1 MTASTATRGNGRPPW
16 LGTLLAVG
24 IGGVALAVYTSFI
37 MRRAVPHFSAFDRWQ
52 GFLAVCSFVTSGVI
66 AHRRNPASR
75 TGTLMVAAGV
85 AHIIA
90 QLQAAPS
97 GSVRYMA
104 IWLGGVP
111 HLLLAH
117 LVLTY
122 PTGRFSSWLDR
133 CATAAGYVLVFG
145 LGFLFNV
152 PAAGAE
158 MLWAGVAITIA
169 FALLALRKWVLA
181 SRARRRVLR
190 PLLFAALVLA
200 LLATNNS
207 ITAAIVT
214 LQADI
219 QADLPGRAVAAQAL
233 GVATPLVPI
242 ALVVGYASTRR
253 RRGDVG
259 ALVMEL
265 GEITEAGHLRDAL
278 ARVLKD
284 DTLMLGYWVAEREE
298 YVDALGRPIQL
309 DSEAAE
315 RARTMIDF
323 EGKPVAV
330 IMHDAALAEEQEL
343 VDAAIA
349 AARLAI
355 VNERLQAE
363 VRAQLAQVEASRT
376 RIVEASDAERRRLE
390 RDLHDGAQ
398 QRLVSLSLAMRM
410 LHSRAR
416 SADDEEL
423 AAEVGRMADELKRA
437 IEELRDLAH
446 GIHPAVLTEQGL
458 GVAIEALAEVAPVP
472 THVLAVPEGR
482 LPPSVE
488 ATAYFT
494 ISEALANAGKHAHA
508 TTIYIAAIADDGRL
522 VVEVSDNGK
531 GGADISGGTGLA
543 GIDDRVA
550 AIGGTLLLD
559 SPAGGGT
566 RLRVELPCG

>member
-1 MTASTATRGNGRPPW
+1 MTAATAGRVPW
-16 LGTLLAVG
+16 LRTVLAVS

-37 MRRAVPHFSAFDRWQ
+37 MRHAVPHFPAFDRWQ
-52 GFLAVCSFVTSGVI
+52 GFFAVCSFVTSGVI
-66 AHRRNPASR
+66 AHRRNPDSR
-75 TGTLMVAAGV
+75 TGALMVAAGLG
-85 AHIIA
+85 HIIA

-97 GSVRYMA
+97 ESVRYMA

-122 PTGRFSSWLDR
+122 PTGRFSWWLDR
-133 CATAAGYVLVFG
+133 WAVAAGYVLVFG

-169 FALLALRKWVLA
+169 FALLALRRWAVA

-200 LLATNNS
+200 LLATNNA
-207 ITAAIVT
+207 IIAAIVT

-265 GEITEAGHLRDAL
+265 GEIAEAGHLRDAL

-309 DSEAAE
+309 NSEAAE

-323 EGKPVAV
+323 EGEPAAV
-330 IMHDAALAEEQEL
+330 IVHDAALTEEQEL

-363 VRAQLAQVEASRT
+363 VRAQLAQVEASRA
-376 RIVEASDAERRRLE
+376 RIVEAGDAERRRLE

-398 QRLVSLSLAMRM
+398 QRLVSLNLGMRM
-410 LHSRAR
+410 LNSRAR
-416 SADDEEL
+416 SAGDEEL

-458 GVAIEALAEVAPVP
+458 GVAVEALAEVAPVP
-472 THVLAVPEGR
+472 THVLSVPQGR

-494 ISEALANAGKHAHA
+494 ISEALANAGKHAKA
-508 TTIYIAAIADDGRL
+508 TTIYIAIDAHSGRL

-531 GGADISGGTGLA
+531 GGADIAAGTGLA

-550 AIGGTLLLD
+550 AIGGTLRLE

-566 RLRVELPCG
+566 RLRVDLPCG